1 MTLHIDLPGV
11 IAGNRSRTAA
21 AGIDPFHYERAT
33 AGIGTPRE
41 WTAAFLRTA
50 RERLADAG
58 RADSAVSAGEALRDA
73 ALWFHFA
80 AILPV
85 PGVLAKAEAAADEA
99 MGRALKLLEPSAERV
114 EGDGFAGWLRR
125 PAGAIRPPLVV
136 VVPGMDSSKEEFTA
150 VADALL
156 LRGLATLAIDGPGQG
171 VLAASTAP
179 DADYDRIVGRA
190 LDALG
195 GRPDLDPEAVGVIG
209 LSLGGFYAA
218 LTAAREPRVRAA
230 VTVSGP
236 YRLSW
241 DELPPFVTGTLALR
255 AGDAEAA
262 RAFADRVDLAGHA
275 PEIAVPLLVV
285 DGDTDVIPGVVN
297 GAPLAAAAPHG
308 EYLAVPGGDHLVGN
322 ARAAWLPAAAD
333 RLARELAR

>member
-1 MTLHIDLPGV
+1 MTLHLDLSYI

-33 AGIGTPRE
+33 AGIGTARE
-41 WTAAFLRTA
+41 WTAAFLRTG
-50 RERLADAG
+50 RERLADAE
-58 RADSAVSAGEALRDA
+58 RADSAISAGEAYRDA

-85 PGVLAKAEAAADEA
+85 PGVLGEAEAAADEA

-114 EGDGFAGWLRR
+114 EGVGFAGWLRR
-125 PAGAIRPPLVV
+125 PAGVARPALVV

-156 LRGLATLAIDGPGQG
+156 RRGLATLAIDGPGQG
-171 VLAASTAP
+171 VLAATTAP
-179 DADYDRIVGRA
+179 DADYGRVVGRA
-190 LDALG
+190 LDAVG
-195 GRPDLDPEAVGVIG
+195 DRPDLDASGVGVIG

-241 DELPPFVTGTLALR
+241 AELPPFVTETLTLR
-255 AGDAEAA
+255 AGDAAAA
-262 RAFADRVDLAGHA
+262 RAFADRVDLTDLA
-275 PEIAVPLLVV
+275 PEIAAPLLVV

-297 GAPLAAAAPHG
+297 GAPLAAAAPQG
-308 EYLAVPGGDHLVGN
+308 EYLSVPGGDHLVGN
-322 ARAAWLPAAAD
+322 VRAAWLPLAAD
-333 RLARELAR
+333 RLARALTA